1 VNSRAAFPE
10 RVFKFTAQAI
20 SFLEPAHGI
29 GFTPLIQRMR
39 QSKIQ
44 NLTSFQEHLMT
55 VAVLPLT
62 VNGDRLNHSLEQ
74 LGEIGKL
81 PNGGVSRVAFTTEDL
96 LARQL
101 VQSWMVEAGMTV
113 RTDAAGNI
121 IGRYAGRDPKAPALA
136 TGSHIDT
143 VPVAGRYDGCLG
155 VLAGIE
161 AVRVLNENQQRL
173 QHPIEVIVFTDEER
187 SVIGCKA
194 MAGEIKEP
202 PDYYARLDGTSIQT
216 CLRKIGG
223 DWDQLATAKRD
234 RSQIAAFVELHVE
247 QGGVLE
253 HYDRPIGVVDGIVG
267 QYRFAVDVVGRM
279 NHAGTTPMSMRKDAL
294 VAAAQMV
301 LAVNQIALE
310 NPGDHVATV
319 GYLSVA
325 PNATNTVPGS
335 VDFRIDLRDLSQA
348 NLEYLLGQIKDRF
361 AAIAAATQTEVA
373 MRETLHILPTLAT
386 DPIKAAIAQ
395 VAQTLGLPSMHLP
408 SRAGHDAQ
416 EIGRFTDM
424 GMIFVPSQGGLS
436 HSELE
441 YTTPEA
447 CAQGANVLLHTFIAL
462 DQFYS
467 K

>member
-1 VNSRAAFPE
+1 
-10 RVFKFTAQAI
+10 
-20 SFLEPAHGI
+20 
-29 GFTPLIQRMR
+29 
-39 QSKIQ
+39 
-44 NLTSFQEHLMT
+44 MT
-55 VAVLPLT
+55 LATLPLT
-62 VNGDRLNHSLEQ
+62 INGDRLLRSVDQ
-74 LGEIGKL
+74 LAEIGKL

-101 VQSWMVEAGMTV
+101 VQSWMAEAGMSV

-121 IGRYAGRDPKAPALA
+121 IGRYAGLDPHAPALA

-161 AVRVLNENQQRL
+161 VVRVLNAQKHRL
-173 QHPIEVIVFTDEER
+173 QHPLEVIVFTDEER

-216 CLRKIGG
+216 CLRKLGG
-223 DWDQLATAKRD
+223 DWDQIASAQRD
-234 RSQIAAFVELHVE
+234 RSDIAAFVELHVE

-253 HYDRPIGVVDGIVG
+253 YHDLPIGVVDGIVG
-267 QYRFAVDVVGRM
+267 QYRFAVDVIGRM

-301 LAVNQIALE
+301 LAVNQVALE

-319 GYLSVA
+319 GYLNVM
-325 PNATNTVPGS
+325 PNATNTVPGQ
-335 VDFRIDLRDLSQA
+335 VDFRIDLRDLSQS
-348 NLEYLLGQIKDRF
+348 NLDYLLDQIKARF
-361 AAIAAATQTEVA
+361 AEIASATQTEYT

-386 DPIKAAIAQ
+386 EPIKAAIAQ
-395 VAQTLGLPSMHLP
+395 VSKSLGLPYMNLP

-424 GMIFVPSQGGLS
+424 GMIFVPSQAGIS

-441 YTTPEA
+441 YTAPEQ
-447 CAQGANVLLHTFIAL
+447 CAQGANVLLHTFLEL
-462 DQFYS
+462 DRVYAQSSVF
-467 K
+467 